1 MEETLYKRDKNDRI
15 RFWTIQHDNVS
26 YWTISGIYPDGKA
39 QKTAPTFVE
48 QKNIGKA
55 NETSLKEQVLKEVES
70 KITYQIDH
78 GFTREIPEENE
89 KRFEVSLAAKYID
102 RKEKNKVEF
111 PYIYQQKLDGL
122 RCYIKSEAGTDP
134 FFGDAFKSITI
145 SSRAHKEFKSVE
157 HLKNDPIIN
166 AIFDEFPDIILDGEL
181 YNHELKSDF
190 NRICSLVKKTKPTE
204 EDLEE
209 SAEKI
214 YFNCF
219 DCYFTNNPSLSF
231 MERNNMLI
239 DFVRSKFDNTVDSR
253 FTFVTSDGISLFNGE
268 NKILYNEN
276 EVEEKIREYIAQGF
290 EGIMLKHDVPYFFG
304 RSTDLLKYKF
314 FKDAEYKIVTFEE
327 GKGNLAGIAASVV
340 CVADNGTEFRAGVMG
355 TQGYARELF
364 ENKNNYV
371 GKLATIKYQELTPVQ
386 DGKGGVPR
394 FGKMVTVR
402 DYE

>member
-1 MEETLYKRDKNDRI
+1 M
-15 RFWTIQHDNVS
+15 
-26 YWTISGIYPDGKA
+26 
-39 QKTAPTFVE
+39 
-48 QKNIGKA
+48 
-55 NETSLKEQVLKEVES
+55 
-70 KITYQIDH
+70 
-78 GFTREIPEENE
+78 FTCE
-89 KRFEVSLAAKYID
+89 
-102 RKEKNKVEF
+102 
-111 PYIYQQKLDGL
+111 
-122 RCYIKSEAGTDP
+122 
-134 FFGDAFKSITI
+134 
-145 SSRAHKEFKSVE
+145 
-157 HLKNDPIIN
+157 
-166 AIFDEFPDIILDGEL
+166 
-181 YNHELKSDF
+181 
-190 NRICSLVKKTKPTE
+190 KTKPTE

-364 ENKNNYV
+364 ENKNDYV